1 MIEKGVKVSIG
12 VDLGGT
18 TVKYALGSEQGEIL
32 KEDEK
37 PSYAQKEVTKILDN
51 IGECIREM
59 KEYAQSNG
67 LNPVAVGM
75 GTPGTVDVPHGILM
89 GSTPNFRYWKEV
101 RVAEELKKRVHLP
114 VFVDNDANLM
124 ALGEATFGSGIG
136 KDNVIC
142 VTIGTGVGGGIIING
157 KIYRGAFY
165 AGAEL
170 GHSTLIANG
179 LACKCGGDG
188 CLERYASAT
197 AMIRIY
203 KQNARRAKKYLSSNE
218 ITVRDIFK
226 QAKNNNPVAKQ
237 TVQDSAYYLGRGLA
251 SFINIFNPNIIIIG
265 GGVAQAG
272 KIYIDKVRE
281 TTLQYAMK
289 RTSENVEIVAASLGN
304 KAGFLGAL
312 YFALQCM
319 E

>member
-1 MIEKGVKVSIG
+1 MMKKGVKVSIG
-12 VDLGGT
+12 IDLGGT
-18 TVKYALGSEQGEIL
+18 SVKYALGTERGEIL

-37 PSYAQKEVTKILDN
+37 PSYAQDEVKKILDN
-51 IGECIREM
+51 IGDCILEM
-59 KEYAQSNG
+59 KEHAQSNG
-67 LNPVAVGM
+67 LNPLAVGV
-75 GTPGTVDVPHGILM
+75 GTPGTVNVPHGILM
-89 GSTPNFRYWKEV
+89 GSTPNFRCWKEV
-101 RVAEELKKRVHLP
+101 EVAKELKKRVHLP

-136 KDNVIC
+136 KENVIC
-142 VTIGTGVGGGIIING
+142 VTIGTGVGGGIIINRQ
-157 KIYRGAFY
+157 IYRGAYY

-170 GHSTLIANG
+170 GHSTLIAGG

-203 KQNARRAKKYLSSNE
+203 KQHARKANEDLSSKE
-218 ITVRDIFK
+218 ITVKDIFK
-226 QAKNNNPVAKQ
+226 QAKKNNPIAKQ